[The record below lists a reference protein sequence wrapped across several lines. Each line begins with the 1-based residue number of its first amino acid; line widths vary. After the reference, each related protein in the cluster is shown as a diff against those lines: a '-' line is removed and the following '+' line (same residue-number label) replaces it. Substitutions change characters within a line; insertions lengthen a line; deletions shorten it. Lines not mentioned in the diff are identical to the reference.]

1 MKKDELVSIKEEI
14 KKSKKKKKNNYK
26 WVIIVTVVAFTLS
39 ILFSYIADI
48 IMKNVTIIFSI
59 IILFVFILLGVL
71 FDVIGVAVTA
81 ADEKP
86 FHSMSTR
93 KMKVGIVA
101 VKLKK
106 NAEKVSSMCND
117 VIGDVCGIL
126 SGSAGA
132 MIAANLS
139 SKITT
144 FVPITLI
151 ITGIVAALT
160 IGGKAFCKGVAISK
174 SNIILYRVS
183 SFIGI
188 FYGNNKNLK

>member
-14 KKSKKKKKNNYK
+14 KKSKKKKKNNCK
-26 WVIIVTVVAFTLS
+26 WVIIVTVVAFVLS
-39 ILFSYIADI
+39 ILFSTIADI

-144 FVPITLI
+144 FIPITLI

>member
-81 ADEKP
+81 ADE
-86 FHSMSTR
+86 T
-93 KMKVGIVA
+93 
-101 VKLKK
+101 
-106 NAEKVSSMCND
+106 
-117 VIGDVCGIL
+117 VI
-126 SGSAGA
+126 
-132 MIAANLS
+132 IAARM
-139 SKITT
+139 
-144 FVPITLI
+144 
-151 ITGIVAALT
+151 AE
-160 IGGKAFCKGVAISK
+160 IS
-174 SNIILYRVS
+174 LFLF
-183 SFIGI
+183 SFIFVLRFRSHYLLI
-188 FYGNNKNLK
+188 PLRISRE

>member
-14 KKSKKKKKNNYK
+14 KKSKKKKKNNCK
-26 WVIIVTVVAFTLS
+26 WVIIVTVVAFVLS
-39 ILFSYIADI
+39 ILFSTIADI

-71 FDVIGVAVTA
+71 FDIIGVAVTA

-144 FVPITLI
+144 FIPITLI

>member
-1 MKKDELVSIKEEI
+1 MKKDELVSIKAEI

>member
-1 MKKDELVSIKEEI
+1 
-14 KKSKKKKKNNYK
+14 
-26 WVIIVTVVAFTLS
+26 
-39 ILFSYIADI
+39 
-48 IMKNVTIIFSI
+48 MKNVTIIFSI

-144 FVPITLI
+144 FIPITLI

>member
-14 KKSKKKKKNNYK
+14 KKSKKKKKNNCK
-26 WVIIVTVVAFTLS
+26 WVIIVTVVAFVLS
-39 ILFSYIADI
+39 ILFSTIADI

-132 MIAANLS
+132 MIAASLS

>member
-117 VIGDVCGIL
+117 VIGDVGGIL

>member
-1 MKKDELVSIKEEI
+1 MKKDELISIKEEI
-14 KKSKKKKKNNYK
+14 KKSKKKKKSNYK
-26 WVIIVTVVAFTLS
+26 WGIIVTFVAFVLS
-39 ILFSYIADI
+39 ILFSTIADI

-59 IILFVFILLGVL
+59 IILLIFILLGVL

-144 FVPITLI
+144 FIPITLI

>member
-1 MKKDELVSIKEEI
+1 MKKDELISIKEEI
-14 KKSKKKKKNNYK
+14 KKSKKKKKNNCK
-26 WVIIVTVVAFTLS
+26 WVIIVTVVAFVLS
-39 ILFSYIADI
+39 ILFSTIADI

-144 FVPITLI
+144 FIPITLI

>member
-26 WVIIVTVVAFTLS
+26 WVIIVTVVAFVLS
-39 ILFSYIADI
+39 ILFSTIADI

-144 FVPITLI
+144 FIPITLI

>member
-93 KMKVGIVA
+93 EMKVGIVA

-106 NAEKVSSMCND
+106 NS
-117 VIGDVCGIL
+117 
-126 SGSAGA
+126 
-132 MIAANLS
+132 
-139 SKITT
+139 
-144 FVPITLI
+144 
-151 ITGIVAALT
+151 
-160 IGGKAFCKGVAISK
+160 
-174 SNIILYRVS
+174 
-183 SFIGI
+183 
-188 FYGNNKNLK
+188 

>member
-26 WVIIVTVVAFTLS
+26 WVIIVTVVAFVLS
-39 ILFSYIADI
+39 ILFSTIADI

>member
-139 SKITT
+139 SRITT

>member
-14 KKSKKKKKNNYK
+14 KKSKKKKKNNCK
-26 WVIIVTVVAFTLS
+26 WVIIVTVVAFVLS
-39 ILFSYIADI
+39 ILFSTIADI